1 MNPKEKPARELEDL
15 LEKKLIQRFCADT
28 AGNADLGETLWQCCQ
43 ETVSGALRR
52 AIFRANSLCPD
63 SCDRK
68 TFLDASFSRA
78 WEVFLK
84 HICEFRELNSPPSL
98 KAWLGRVA
106 ETAAC
111 NERRVIIGRGPA
123 RRVAHLPD
131 VVPPGED
138 GESAEENDWLNRL
151 DEWLTLLRERSS
163 AQRGVMAS
171 PIPCADEIVSRRE
184 RKRVL
189 RALIVIYGRGS
200 PKENDSARFVRLWCW
215 AGWTMTRIAE
225 HRYGTSSSEREQNT
239 KLKAISRN
247 LAHDFGMLRFLLER
261 EFGITS
267 VSQI

>member
-1 MNPKEKPARELEDL
+1 MNPREKSAGDLEEL
-15 LEKKLIQRFCADT
+15 LEKELIQRFCADT
-28 AGNADLGETLWQCCQ
+28 VGNADLGETLWQYCQ

-52 AIFRANSLCPD
+52 AIFRTNSLCPD
-63 SCDRK
+63 FWDRK

-78 WEVFLK
+78 WEIFLK

-123 RRVAHLPD
+123 RAVVHPPD
-131 VVPPGED
+131 GSPGED
-138 GESAEENDWLNRL
+138 RESAEEDDWLIRL
-151 DEWLTLLRERSS
+151 DEWLTLLRERSG
-163 AQRGVMAS
+163 ARRGVMAS
-171 PIPCADEIVSRRE
+171 PIPCPDEIVSRRE

-200 PKENDSARFVRLWCW
+200 PQENDSARFVRLWCW

-225 HRYGTSSSEREQNT
+225 HRYGTSSSERDQNT

-247 LAHDFGMLRFLLER
+247 LAHDFGMLRFLVEK